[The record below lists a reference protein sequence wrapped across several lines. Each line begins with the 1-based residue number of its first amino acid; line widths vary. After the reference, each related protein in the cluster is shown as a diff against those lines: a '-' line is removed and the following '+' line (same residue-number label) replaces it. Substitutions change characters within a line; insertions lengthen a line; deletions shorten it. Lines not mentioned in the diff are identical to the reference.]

1 MSLAKIC
8 KKPIVTISDDA
19 SLINAALAMKQNNIG
34 DVIVIKNDKPVGIL
48 TDRDIVIKVAANDVA
63 FADIKV
69 SDVMS
74 GQLLLLKAEQEVKE
88 AINAMREKGVRRA
101 PVIDE
106 QNKLIGIAT
115 VDDLLILLAGEL
127 KELSDIVAGQ
137 VAA

>member
-1 MSLAKIC
+1 MTIEKIC

-34 DVIVIKNDKPVGIL
+34 DVVVVKDDKPVGIL
-48 TDRDIVIKVAANDVA
+48 TDRDIVVKVAANDVNLS
-63 FADIKV
+63 DIKV

-74 GQLLLLKAEQEVKE
+74 SDLLILKTDQGVNA

-101 PVIDE
+101 PVLDG

-115 VDDLLILLAGEL
+115 VDDLLILLASEL
-127 KELSDIVAGQ
+127 KVLSDIVARQ
-137 VAA
+137 AAA

>member
-34 DVIVIKNDKPVGIL
+34 DVVVVKNDKPVGIL
-48 TDRDIVIKVAANDVA
+48 TDRDIVIKVAANDVNLS
-63 FADIKV
+63 DIKV
-69 SDVMS
+69 SDVMTNN
-74 GQLLLLKAEQEVKE
+74 LLILKADQGVNA
-88 AINAMREKGVRRA
+88 AINAMREKSVRRA

-115 VDDLLILLAGEL
+115 VDDLLILLASEL
-127 KELSDIVAGQ
+127 KQLSDIVAQ
-137 VAA
+137 QAAG

>member
-34 DVIVIKNDKPVGIL
+34 DVVVVKNDKPVGIL
-48 TDRDIVIKVAANDVA
+48 TDRDIVVKVAANDVNLS
-63 FADIKV
+63 DIKV

-74 GQLLLLKAEQEVKE
+74 SNLLILKADQGINA
-88 AINAMREKGVRRA
+88 AINAMREKSVRRA
-101 PVIDE
+101 PVIDG

-115 VDDLLILLAGEL
+115 VDDLLILLASEL
-127 KELSDIVAGQ
+127 KQLSDIIAQ
-137 VAA
+137 QAAA